1 MADGGGAAAGG
12 GAGGSGSGSGG
23 RGWRWVVVAVAMEV
37 VVVVVVVVVEVKFV
51 QCVGLGWVR
60 RGLNSY
66 FFSPVNF
73 DSPCFLLSD
82 PKVNWFSFFGLIGSN
97 GSVRLEIMLLPFA
110 SFPLHDTPKLAGAVI
125 YSLTH

>member
-1 MADGGGAAAGG
+1 MALGG
-12 GAGGSGSGSGG
+12 GGSGNGNGSCSG
-23 RGWRWVVVAVAMEV
+23 RGRGGGQVCPMRW
-37 VVVVVVVVVEVKFV
+37 F
-51 QCVGLGWVR
+51 GLGAP
-60 RGLNSY
+60 LLKLL